1 MATRQAGRQWHGQR
15 VEAALGSGRVHPSF
29 LHRFPEAG
37 CPCQLLLLQ
46 ACSTPVPAPPCLP
59 LQQTVTCLHKEV
71 QLGVCAA
78 AVAVFIKLI
87 KHQLWG

>member
-1 MATRQAGRQWHGQR
+1 
-15 VEAALGSGRVHPSF
+15 
-29 LHRFPEAG
+29 
-37 CPCQLLLLQ
+37 
-46 ACSTPVPAPPCLP
+46 LP

-71 QLGVCAA
+71 QLGGCAA